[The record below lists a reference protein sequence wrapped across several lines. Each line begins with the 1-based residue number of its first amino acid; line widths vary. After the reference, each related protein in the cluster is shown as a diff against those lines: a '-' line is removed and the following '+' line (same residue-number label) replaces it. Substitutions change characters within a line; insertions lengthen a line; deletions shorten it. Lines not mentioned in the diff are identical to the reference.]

1 MAARPLWRAG
11 HPVAPVS
18 RTPPIMVPEMPDGP
32 TVRAI
37 PRQAGWTRPE
47 LNLPNLITLA
57 RLLCVPLAIW
67 LILEARYGVAFWV
80 FVTAGISDALDGYIA
95 KRFDQRTPLGAL
107 LDPIADKALL
117 AGVYI
122 TLGLADQLPH
132 WLVILVVLRDLL
144 IVGGYLLIQG
154 TAAPQPLFISKVNTL
169 VQISLIGFVLARLGL
184 GIDEGWLTGLLVD
197 AAAVTTVWSGL
208 SYLVR
213 CVRILVES

>member
-1 MAARPLWRAG
+1 
-11 HPVAPVS
+11 
-18 RTPPIMVPEMPDGP
+18 MVPEMPDGP
-32 TVRAI
+32 TVRVI
-37 PRQAGWTRPE
+37 PRQPGLARLE
-47 LNLPNLITLA
+47 FNLPNLITLA

-80 FVTAGISDALDGYIA
+80 FVAAGISDALDGYIA

-122 TLGLADQLPH
+122 KLGLADQLPH

-184 GIDEGWLTGLLVD
+184 GIDEGWLTALLVD

-213 CVRILVES
+213 CVRILVESERAW

>member
-1 MAARPLWRAG
+1 
-11 HPVAPVS
+11 
-18 RTPPIMVPEMPDGP
+18 MVPEMPDGP
-32 TVRAI
+32 TVRVI
-37 PRQAGWTRPE
+37 PRQAGLTRLE
-47 LNLPNLITLA
+47 FNLPNLITLA

-80 FVTAGISDALDGYIA
+80 FVAAGISDALDGYIA

-117 AGVYI
+117 AGVFI

-213 CVRILVES
+213 CVRILVESERAW